1 LLENDTIRMGLRYV
15 KGLGAREEEAL
26 KWAPPPYHSLE
37 DFVAR
42 TRMNR
47 NAYAKLAESGA
58 LDSLVQG
65 QAGRR
70 DALWEVRELHTRL
83 QDSLTMPASPEE
95 PVRFAALS
103 NGEEILWDYRRTHH
117 STRGHPIENIRKE
130 LSARGMPTARELN
143 ARPHGT
149 HARYVGMTI
158 CRQRPGTATGVT
170 FYTLEDET
178 GFVNLVVW
186 RQVFDRHTVLARTA
200 LLLGVTGRLQVE
212 SNVVH
217 LIADELWDPEFSV
230 AGDGTT
236 TRNFH

>member
-1 LLENDTIRMGLRYV
+1 MGLRYV
-15 KGLGAREEEAL
+15 KGLGEREKEAL

-47 NAYAKLAESGA
+47 NSYAKLAEAGA
-58 LDSLVQG
+58 LDGLVEG
-65 QAGRR
+65 RAGRR
-70 DALWEVRELHTRL
+70 DALWEVREIHTRL
-83 QDSLTMPASPEE
+83 QDALTMPASPGD
-95 PVRFAALS
+95 PVRFTALS
-103 NGEEILWDYRRTHH
+103 SGEEILWDYRRSHH
-117 STRGHPIENIRKE
+117 STRGHPLESIRPALRE
-130 LSARGMPTARELN
+130 RGMPTAKELN

-170 FYTLEDET
+170 FYTLEDES

-186 RQVFDRHTVLARTA
+186 RQIFDRYTVLARTA
-200 LLLGVTGRLQVE
+200 LLLGVSGRLQVE

-217 LIADELWDPEFSV
+217 LIADELWDPELSFD
-230 AGDGTT
+230 GDGTT